1 MDEHEIKLLI
11 ANRIAQDIG
20 LAIVAALKKVYYE
33 IGENAFG
40 KVSTAAVLTGTL
52 AGIAQGAAQGVAGS
66 ICVTF
71 SHPEHTSEEEPCI
84 DLMRML
90 IASFAQ
96 DIAVY
101 MKSIADINNLMQKL
115 SKEQTPPPHNGGSKD
130 DLPGWNKN

>member
-101 MKSIADINNLMQKL
+101 MLMQKL